1 MYKVAYG
8 LLSGE
13 YSQKKL
19 AQKVAT
25 EEKPVS
31 EQPDEFY
38 QDGIRPQIF
47 KNFFGKDHPDFK
59 TGQQQDAREY
69 LSHLLDKMHK
79 FETQAHTGQ
88 NPSDLFAFE

>member
-25 EEKPVS
+25 EEMPAS
-31 EQPDEFY
+31 E
-38 QDGIRPQIF
+38 
-47 KNFFGKDHPDFK
+47 
-59 TGQQQDAREY
+59 
-69 LSHLLDKMHK
+69 
-79 FETQAHTGQ
+79 
-88 NPSDLFAFE
+88 